1 MNINKINSPIL
12 FLIFNRPN
20 ETKKVFSEIRKAKP
34 LRLYVAAD
42 GTRKYREDEEELV
55 ARTRKIATAVDWPCE
70 VKTLFREENLGCKIA
85 VSSAITWFFEHEE
98 QGIILEDDCLPH
110 QDFFQFCELL
120 LSYYRFDERISMIT
134 GNNFQLGKSRGEG
147 SYYFSR
153 YNVTWGWASWS
164 RAWKYYDR
172 DIKFWPAWK
181 HSNDWKKKLPD
192 FFERLYWKRI
202 FDKCFARQI
211 DTWDYQ
217 WTASIWY
224 NEGLTVTPN
233 VNLVSNIGFGPNATN
248 FKSVNSSLAR
258 MATSKLEKIIHPKVI
273 LQDQAA
279 DRFIFHNVFSG
290 RLKKFPLNL
299 MVMIYF
305 LVKNFINR
313 N

>member
-42 GTRKYREDEEELV
+42 GIRSYCKDEAELI
-55 ARTRKIATAVDWPCE
+55 ARTREIATKVDWPCE

-110 QDFFQFCELL
+110 QDFFQFCETLL
-120 LSYYRFDERISMIT
+120 GYYSFDERVSMIT
-134 GNNFQLGKSRGEG
+134 GNNYQAGKRRGEG

-153 YNVTWGWASWS
+153 YNVTWGWASWR

-172 DIKFWPAWK
+172 DMKFWPKWK
-181 HSNDWKKKLPD
+181 LSNDWKKKLPD

-202 FDKCFARQI
+202 FNKCFAGQI
-211 DTWDYQ
+211 NTWDYQ
-217 WTASIWY
+217 WHASVWY
-224 NEGLTVTPN
+224 NGGLTVTPN
-233 VNLVSNIGFGPNATN
+233 MNLVSNIGFGPNATN
-248 FKSVNSSLAR
+248 CKSVNSPLVR
-258 MATSKLEKIIHPKVI
+258 IATSPVGKIIHPKVMV
-273 LQDQAA
+273 QDQTA
-279 DRFIFHNVFSG
+279 DRFIFNNIYSG
-290 RLKKFPLNL
+290 RIKKFPLNL
-299 MVMIYF
+299 IVIIYF
-305 LVKNFINR
+305 LVKKFINR